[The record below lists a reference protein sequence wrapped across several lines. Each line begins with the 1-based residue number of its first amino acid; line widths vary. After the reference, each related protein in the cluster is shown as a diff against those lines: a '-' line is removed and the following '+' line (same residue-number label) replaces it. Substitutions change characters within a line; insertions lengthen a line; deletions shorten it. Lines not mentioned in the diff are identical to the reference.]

1 MKKFY
6 HILIL
11 TTLIGVFLFFN
22 PNRLQA
28 QTTEKLNPVCLDN
41 TEQLTIASKY
51 VKGENYVI
59 QVGLPSGYSSANK
72 SYPVLYIID
81 GDVLFGMI
89 RESADWL
96 MYTNNI
102 KEIIV
107 VGISYGQGR
116 DVWRKK
122 RNRDLITSSDT
133 LSDKGYDATGINN
146 FLKFIQF
153 ELFPMVNKN
162 YRANP
167 DSSAI
172 LGGSYGGFFNSY
184 VLFTQPELFKGYLID
199 CPALE
204 WNNKMILKLETDY
217 YNKHKELNATVYITY
232 GSLETKI
239 DTNTVNDLIQMLQTH
254 NYRGLNLVTKVFEAE
269 THTSIFPAAIGIQLR
284 TLFKP

>member
-1 MKKFY
+1 MKTFC
-6 HILIL
+6 L
-11 TTLIGVFLFFN
+11 TTMIAVFLFISTIGI
-22 PNRLQA
+22 QA
-28 QTTEKLNPVCLDN
+28 QTTQTQLKQVCLDN
-41 TEQLTIASKY
+41 TEQFSIASKY
-51 VKGENYVI
+51 VAGENYVI

-102 KEIIV
+102 KGIIV

-116 DVWRKK
+116 DVWLKK
-122 RNRDLITSSDT
+122 RNRDLIPSIDT

-146 FLKFIQF
+146 YLKFIQF
-153 ELFPMVNKN
+153 ELFPVVNKN
-162 YRANP
+162 YRTNP

-184 VLFTQPELFKGYLID
+184 VLFTQPELFKGYIID

-204 WNNKMILKLETDY
+204 WNNKMISKLETDY
-217 YNKHKELNATVYITY
+217 YNKHKELNATVFITY

-254 NYRGLNLVTKVFEAE
+254 NYKGLNLVTKVFEGE
-269 THTSIFPAAIGIQLR
+269 THTSIFPAAIGVQLR
-284 TLFKP
+284 TLFKL

>member
-1 MKKFY
+1 MRIKVTVLLAF
-6 HILIL
+6 ILSG
-11 TTLIGVFLFFN
+11 LIN
-22 PNRLQA
+22 A
-28 QTTEKLNPVCLDN
+28 QSVKDKVCLDN
-41 TEQLTIASKY
+41 TEQFTLASKY
-51 VKGENYVI
+51 VAGENYVI

-116 DVWRKK
+116 DVWYKK
-122 RNRDLITSSDT
+122 RVRDLIPRVDT
-133 LSDKGYDATGINN
+133 LIDKGYDDTGINN

-153 ELFPMVNKN
+153 ELFPVVDKN
-162 YRANP
+162 YRTNP
-167 DSSAI
+167 DSNAI

-184 VLFTQPELFKGYLID
+184 VLFKQPELFKGYLID
-199 CPALE
+199 CPALD
-204 WNNKMILKLETDY
+204 WNNKMISKLETDY
-217 YNKHKELNATVYITY
+217 YNKHKELNAKVYITY

-239 DTNTVNDLIQMLQTH
+239 DTNTVNDLIQTVQAH
-254 NYRGLNLVTKVFEAE
+254 NYKGINLVKKVFEGE
-269 THTSIFPAAIGIQLR
+269 THTSIFSAAIAVQLR